1 VIVPDEFVVPGALKI
16 ERVKFSGYGGFY
28 YLAWQP
34 LMSCIC
40 KDSKQLLKFC
50 KWPAS
55 TPTGKQLRE
64 WIAEV
69 VPEAAEVEPTADTKT
84 II

>member
-1 VIVPDEFVVPGALKI
+1 MTVADEFVVPGALKI
-16 ERVKFSGYGGFY
+16 KRVKFSGYGGFY

-55 TPTGKQLRE
+55 TPTGKRLRE

>member
-1 VIVPDEFVVPGALKI
+1 MPGALKI

-34 LMSCIC
+34 LTSCIC

-55 TPTGKQLRE
+55 TPTGKRLRE

-69 VPEAAEVEPTADTKT
+69 VPEVAEVEPTADTKT

>member
-1 VIVPDEFVVPGALKI
+1 MPGALKI

-34 LMSCIC
+34 LQSCIC

-55 TPTGKQLRE
+55 TPTGKRLRE

-69 VPEAAEVEPTADTKT
+69 VPEVAEVEPTADTKT

>member
-1 VIVPDEFVVPGALKI
+1 MTVADEFVVPGALKI
-16 ERVKFSGYGGFY
+16 ERVKFSGYGSFY

-55 TPTGKQLRE
+55 TPTGKRLRE

>member
-1 VIVPDEFVVPGALKI
+1 MTVPDEFVVPGALKI

-34 LMSCIC
+34 LMSCVC

-55 TPTGKQLRE
+55 TPTGKRLRE

>member
-1 VIVPDEFVVPGALKI
+1 VTVPDEFVVPGALKI
-16 ERVKFSGYGGFY
+16 ERVKFSGNGGFY

-55 TPTGKQLRE
+55 TPTGKRLRE

>member
-55 TPTGKQLRE
+55 TPTGKRLRE

>member
-1 VIVPDEFVVPGALKI
+1 MTVADEFVVSGALKI
-16 ERVKFSGYGGFY
+16 ERVNFSGYGGFY

-50 KWPAS
+50 KWPVS
-55 TPTGKQLRE
+55 TPTGKRLRE